1 VTEAVAASLTS
12 PDSLA
17 ALKAQPT
24 WSASALEVY
33 AGCPVKWFVERL
45 LSPEGLVPDPEAMV
59 RGNLAHKVLEQAL
72 RQLVDGGGLTP
83 ERLPEARAAV
93 MEALGQLEHEFPMSV
108 DASRRRAMRR
118 RLEADLLRY
127 VDAAAHSGSEFVPRH
142 FEQEFAGLDVGDGIV
157 LRGKV
162 DRIDV
167 RPGTNEAILY
177 DYKGKSAYGAAKWLE
192 ERRFQL
198 AVYALASRR
207 LLELEP
213 VGALYQPLGAEKL
226 TPRGALIDDADAER
240 VVGRDDRLT
249 PEAFEALIAE
259 ATEAALQAAREARSG
274 TLNPQPDTCAWGGG
288 CQYPTICRCEG

>member
-1 VTEAVAASLTS
+1 
-12 PDSLA
+12 
-17 ALKAQPT
+17 
-24 WSASALEVY
+24 
-33 AGCPVKWFVERL
+33 
-45 LSPEGLVPDPEAMV
+45 MV
-59 RGNLAHKVLEQAL
+59 RGNLAHNVLEQAL
-72 RQLVDGGGLTP
+72 RRLVDGGGLTP

-93 MEALGQLEHEFPMSV
+93 TQALDELEHKFPMSV
-108 DASRRRAMRR
+108 DPSRRRAMRR

-142 FEQEFAGLDVGDGIV
+142 FEQEFAGLDAGDGIV

-207 LLELEP
+207 LLDLEP

-226 TPRGALIDDADAER
+226 TPRGALLEDADPELS
-240 VVGRDDRLT
+240 VGRDDRLG
-249 PEAFEALIAE
+249 PEAFEQLVAE
-259 ATEAALQAAREARSG
+259 AVDAALAAAREARSG
-274 TLNPQPDTCAWGGG
+274 ALRPQPDTCAWGGG
-288 CQYPTICRCEG
+288 CAVPHDLPV